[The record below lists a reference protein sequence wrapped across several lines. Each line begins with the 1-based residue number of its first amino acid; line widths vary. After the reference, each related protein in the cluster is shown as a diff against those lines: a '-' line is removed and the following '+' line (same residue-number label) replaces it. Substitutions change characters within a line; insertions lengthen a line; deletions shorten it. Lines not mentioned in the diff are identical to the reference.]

1 VGHAALVWND
11 LDPHSI
17 LLIFIP
23 VLIFESAFGTDWHTF
38 KRSIGQVL
46 LLAVPGLLIGTV
58 LTAIVIKYVLQYDDH
73 FSWSEALMFGSI
85 LSATDPVAV
94 VALLK
99 ELGVSKRLSTLIE
112 GESLLN
118 DGTALVAFEVFLEIA
133 LGESLGGDDIIM
145 LFVRLSIGGP
155 LIGIACGVISSWW
168 LKRIYDDPTLEIAVT
183 FLTCYITFWIAELSG
198 AHVSGILALVSLGF
212 YMSGVGKTYISVR
225 SENDLHAFWK
235 FMGWTGE
242 TLIFVLSGVIIGN
255 KVFADGRFE
264 GIDFPLLIV
273 FYIMLTIIR
282 YLIIALFYPVM
293 KSSGYG
299 TTW

>member
-1 VGHAALVWND
+1 
-11 LDPHSI
+11 
-17 LLIFIP
+17 
-23 VLIFESAFGTDWHTF
+23 
-38 KRSIGQVL
+38 
-46 LLAVPGLLIGTV
+46 
-58 LTAIVIKYVLQYDDH
+58 
-73 FSWSEALMFGSI
+73 MFGAI

-133 LGESLGGDDIIM
+133 LGESLGGDDIIV

-155 LIGIACGVISSWW
+155 LVGIACGVISSWW

-183 FLTCYITFWIAELSG
+183 FFTCYMTFWIAELSG

-242 TLIFVLSGVIIGN
+242 TLIFILSGVIIGN
-255 KVFADGRFE
+255 KVFAEGRFE
-264 GIDFPLLIV
+264 GTDFALLVV
-273 FYIMLTIIR
+273 FYVMLTIIR
-282 YLIIALFYPVM
+282 FLIIAMFYPVL
-293 KSSGYG
+293 KTSGYG
-299 TTW
+299 TTWQDSFVMAYGGLRGAVGLTLALIVFHEHELGHRLKELVLFHTAGIAIMTLLINGTTTGYWINKLGLSKISEVKENMLK